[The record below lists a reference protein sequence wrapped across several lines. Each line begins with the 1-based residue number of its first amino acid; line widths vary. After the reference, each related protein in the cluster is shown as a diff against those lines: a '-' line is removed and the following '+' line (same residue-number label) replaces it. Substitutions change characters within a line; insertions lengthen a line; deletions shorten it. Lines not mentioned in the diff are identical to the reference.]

1 MESYINFSYVISGII
16 IFIYTCVIGYVV
28 NFCKFTTDKLD
39 AQREELLS
47 KNKEK
52 VTYIDKEYIPLLYDS
67 AVKNTKDT
75 FDFLK
80 EITLYAFKGLFLI
93 NGGGATAIA
102 VYLGSNYGNI
112 SIYSKGVSWGL
123 ASFCFGVFF
132 VVACMVF
139 SYLAQGYFVSI
150 AYFDQKAMENR
161 LLYTKS
167 NDKAKSDNEAKSNET
182 IGNNFCKAGNSE
194 NKYADNFRLWAI
206 CCGVLALFFAG
217 LGLLLVTLVLILW

>member
-75 FDFLK
+75 LISLK
-80 EITLYAFKGLFLI
+80 RLL
-93 NGGGATAIA
+93 
-102 VYLGSNYGNI
+102 
-112 SIYSKGVSWGL
+112 
-123 ASFCFGVFF
+123 
-132 VVACMVF
+132 CMH
-139 SYLAQGYFVSI
+139 LKGYF
-150 AYFDQKAMENR
+150 
-161 LLYTKS
+161 
-167 NDKAKSDNEAKSNET
+167 
-182 IGNNFCKAGNSE
+182 
-194 NKYADNFRLWAI
+194 
-206 CCGVLALFFAG
+206 
-217 LGLLLVTLVLILW
+217 

>member
-132 VVACMVF
+132 CCSMYGIF
-139 SYLAQGYFVSI
+139 LFGT
-150 AYFDQKAMENR
+150 R
-161 LLYTKS
+161 L
-167 NDKAKSDNEAKSNET
+167 
-182 IGNNFCKAGNSE
+182 FCI
-194 NKYADNFRLWAI
+194 R
-206 CCGVLALFFAG
+206 C
-217 LGLLLVTLVLILW
+217 IL